1 MGSGKGEVDNT
12 EKGIA
17 VLTGVRSRGIILSML
32 LFAWPASIEAQ
43 VATANDVLPPG
54 LVDSL
59 RAELLDTME
68 QAGVPGVS
76 ITVARDG
83 RVLWSEGLGWAD
95 LEQRVAVTPLTRFR
109 VGSVSKS
116 LTSAALGMLVEQG
129 KVDLDQPV
137 QRYVPSFPVKRWPIT
152 TRQVAGHIAGIRHYR
167 GDEFALNRPFPTVSD
182 GLTIFADDTLLFE
195 PGTAY
200 RYSSY
205 GYNLLS
211 AVIEGASGT
220 PFLEYMVTRVF
231 RPAGMRQTTPD
242 FVDSLIPFRARWY
255 SGDQDSVVNA
265 TFVDNSY
272 KWAGGG
278 FLSTTEDLV
287 RFGFAMLDDKLVS
300 RETRDLLWT
309 SLTLR
314 DGAATGYGLGWGVS
328 QDQAGRRRVMHS
340 GGSMGGTAYLVIYP
354 DERLVVALLAN
365 SDQPLVGVTPGIAA
379 RIASAK

>member
-1 MGSGKGEVDNT
+1 
-12 EKGIA
+12 
-17 VLTGVRSRGIILSML
+17 L
-32 LFAWPASIEAQ
+32 LPLFVAARVVGAQ
-43 VATANDVLPPG
+43 VAADEILPAA

-68 QAGVPGVS
+68 RAGVPGVS
-76 ITVARDG
+76 ITVGRDG
-83 RVLWSEGLGWAD
+83 RILWSEGLGWAD

-152 TRQVAGHIAGIRHYR
+152 TRQLAGHIAGVRHYR
-167 GDEFALNRPFPTVSD
+167 GAEFALNRPFPTVAD
-182 GLTIFADDTLLFE
+182 GLTIFADDSLLFE

-205 GYNLLS
+205 GYNLVS
-211 AVIEGASGT
+211 AVLEGASGT
-220 PFLEYMVTRVF
+220 PFLEYMGTQVF
-231 RPAGMRQTTPD
+231 RPAGMRQTVPD

-255 SGDQDSVVNA
+255 SGDQDGVVNA
-265 TFVDNSY
+265 MFVDNSY

-287 RFGFAMLDDKLVS
+287 RFGFAMLDDKFVS
-300 RETRDLLWT
+300 RETRELLWT

-314 DGAATGYGLGWGVS
+314 DGKTTGYGLGWGVG
-328 QDQAGRRRVMHS
+328 QDGAGRRRVMHS

-354 DERLVVALLAN
+354 EQRLVVALLAN

-379 RIASAK
+379 RVAATAE

>member
-1 MGSGKGEVDNT
+1 MTQVRNELT
-12 EKGIA
+12 LA
-17 VLTGVRSRGIILSML
+17 ALLLVLAAAGVR
-32 LFAWPASIEAQ
+32 AQ
-43 VATANDVLPPG
+43 VVTADEPLPTA

-76 ITVARDG
+76 ITVSRDG
-83 RVLWSEGLGWAD
+83 RILWSEGLGWAD

-129 KVDLDQPV
+129 RLDLDQPV
-137 QRYVPSFPVKRWPIT
+137 QRYVPSFPVKRWPVT
-152 TRQVAGHIAGIRHYR
+152 TRQVAGHIAGVRHYR
-167 GDEFALNRPFPTVSD
+167 GDEFAMNRPFPTVSD
-182 GLTIFADDTLLFE
+182 GLTIFADDSLLFE

-220 PFLEYMVTRVF
+220 PFLEYMGTHVF
-231 RPAGMRQTTPD
+231 GPAGMRQTVPD

-255 SGDQDSVVNA
+255 SGDQDSVINA
-265 TFVDNSY
+265 MFVDNSY

-278 FLSTTEDLV
+278 FLSTTEDLA

-300 RETRDLLWT
+300 RKTRELLWT
-309 SLTLR
+309 SLALE
-314 DGAATGYGLGWGVS
+314 DGKATGYGLGWGVG
-328 QDQAGRRRVMHS
+328 QDRAGRSRAMHS

-354 DERLVVALLAN
+354 DERVVVALLAN

-379 RIASAK
+379 RVADQGRLASRP